1 MNKRSPNNYQH
12 GSSSLLMAFAVVVLL
27 GMAALAI
34 DGGMLYL
41 QRRMA
46 QNAADA
52 ASLAGALAIAQGYG
66 SDQIEYIVLE
76 RSKENG
82 FDYAETNTTVVVNWP
97 PHFPSPFAGNS
108 NYIQVVITGHVDSA
122 FAHFVYSGPLAV
134 TVEAVAHA
142 RVHEDLAPGYAIFGA
157 SLDECR
163 TLSFDGT
170 PTLELTGGGSIVSN
184 SNASCGCDATGGS
197 GVKDGSAEVTVFQ
210 GGNIMIAGCWQ
221 HNGESGSVSPIPVTG
236 LPQQSVPAPPIPDCS
251 DLDDYGA
258 VLVKNVETVLPGVYE
273 SLTFTSQS
281 IATMSPGLYCI
292 NGKNEDNWG
301 FQTIGQAKLIG
312 DGVMIYLM
320 EDAGGFSTSGGSQIY
335 VNASDTLT
343 DASGNEWTGML
354 IYLHPE
360 NSNDVILTGTSDSWY
375 VGTIYALSS
384 HCSGE
389 GTDGGVALNTQLI
402 CDTIRITG
410 TGDIDINYDMS
421 KNYHLPDAVELTN

>member
-1 MNKRSPNNYQH
+1 
-12 GSSSLLMAFAVVVLL
+12 MAFAVVVLI

-52 ASLAGALAIAQGYG
+52 ASLVGALAIAQGYG
-66 SDQIEYIVLE
+66 SDQIEYIASE
-76 RSKENG
+76 RASENG
-82 FDYAETNTTVVVNWP
+82 FDASGPETSVVVNWP
-97 PHFPSPFAGNS
+97 PVFPSPYAGNS
-108 NYIQVVITGHVDSA
+108 NYIQVSITRNIASA

-197 GVKDGSAEVTVFQ
+197 GVKDGSASVTVYH

-221 HNGESGSVSPIPVTG
+221 HNGESGSISPIPVTG

-258 VLVKNVETVLPGVYE
+258 LQVKNVETILPGMYE

-281 IATMSPGLYCI
+281 ITTMSPGLYCI
-292 NGKNEDNWG
+292 YGKNESNWG
-301 FQTIGQAKLIG
+301 FQTIGQAKLFG

-320 EDAGGFSTSGGSQIY
+320 EEAGGFSSSGGSQIF
-335 VNASDTLT
+335 VNASDSLT
-343 DASGNEWTGML
+343 DASGNEWAGML
-354 IYLHPE
+354 IYLHPG
-360 NSNDVILTGTSDSWY
+360 NSSEVILTGTSDSWY
-375 VGTIYALSS
+375 VGSIYALAS
-384 HCSGE
+384 HCTGQ
-389 GTDGGVALNTQLI
+389 GTDGGVALQTQLI

>member
-1 MNKRSPNNYQH
+1 MNKQSPNNFQH

-66 SDQIEYIVLE
+66 GAQIEYIVIE

-82 FDYAETNTTVVVNWP
+82 FDNADSNTAVVVNWP

-170 PTLELTGGGSIVSN
+170 PTLELTGGGSMVSN
-184 SNASCGCDATGGS
+184 SNASCGCDDTGGS
-197 GVKDGSAEVTVFQ
+197 GVKDGSAEVTVFH

-221 HNGESGSVSPIPVTG
+221 HNGESGSISPIPVTG

-292 NGKNEDNWG
+292 NGKNESNWG

-343 DASGNEWTGML
+343 DASGNDWTGML

-360 NSNDVILTGTSDSWY
+360 NSNEVILTGTSDSWY
-375 VGTIYALSS
+375 VGSIYALAS

>member
-1 MNKRSPNNYQH
+1 MNKQSPINGQQ
-12 GSSSLLMAFAVVVLL
+12 GSSSLLMAFAVIVLL

-66 SDQIEYIVLE
+66 SDQIEYIVFE
-76 RSKENG
+76 RAKDNG
-82 FDYAETNTTVVVNWP
+82 FDASGSETSVVVNWP
-97 PHFPSPFAGNS
+97 PISPSPYAGNS
-108 NYIQVVITGHVDSA
+108 NYIQVSITENIASA

-197 GVKDGSAEVTVFQ
+197 GVKDGSAEVTVYH

-221 HNGESGSVSPIPVTG
+221 HNGDSGSISPIPVTG

-251 DLDDYGA
+251 DLDDYGE
-258 VLVKNVETVLPGVYE
+258 VRVKNFETILPGKYE
-273 SLTFTSQS
+273 SLSFTSQS

-292 NGKNEDNWG
+292 YGKNESNWG
-301 FQTIGQAKLIG
+301 FQTIGQAKLFG

-320 EDAGGFSTSGGSQIY
+320 EEAGGFSSSGGSQIL

-343 DASGNEWTGML
+343 DASGNEWAGML
-354 IYLHPE
+354 IYLHPG
-360 NSNDVILTGTSDSWY
+360 NSSEVILTGTSDSWY
-375 VGTIYALSS
+375 VGSIYALASP
-384 HCSGE
+384 CTGQ
-389 GTDGGVALNTQLI
+389 GTDGGVALQTQLI

>member
-1 MNKRSPNNYQH
+1 
-12 GSSSLLMAFAVVVLL
+12 MAFAVIVLL

-66 SDQIEYIVLE
+66 SDQIEYIVFE
-76 RSKENG
+76 RVKDNG
-82 FDYAETNTTVVVNWP
+82 FDASGSETSVVVNWP
-97 PHFPSPFAGNS
+97 PIFPSPYAGNS
-108 NYIQVVITGHVDSA
+108 NYIQVSITENIASA

-197 GVKDGSAEVTVFQ
+197 GVKDGSAEVTVYH

-221 HNGESGSVSPIPVTG
+221 HNGDSGSISPIPVTG

-258 VLVKNVETVLPGVYE
+258 VKVKNFETILPGKYE
-273 SLTFTSQS
+273 SLSFTSQS
-281 IATMSPGLYCI
+281 SATMSPGLYCI
-292 NGKNEDNWG
+292 YGKNESNWG
-301 FQTIGQAKLIG
+301 FQTIGQAKLFG

-320 EDAGGFSTSGGSQIY
+320 EEAGGFSSSGGSQIF

-343 DASGNEWTGML
+343 DASGNEWAGML
-354 IYLHPE
+354 IYLHPG
-360 NSNDVILTGTSDSWY
+360 NSSEVILTGTSDSWY
-375 VGTIYALSS
+375 VGSIYALAS
-384 HCSGE
+384 HCTGQ
-389 GTDGGVALNTQLI
+389 GTDGGVALQTQLI